1 MVDAPEIESEYSPNY
16 RRINVAGIFGG
27 IVPGGLD
34 GIAYSEERRI
44 DKVLKSE
51 NLSAARMSIKRVAE
65 VGLIFDPMQMKATH
79 KWLGDKITEYEKV
92 FGRIPSPEEVD
103 NKSRRKSE
111 GV

>member
-1 MVDAPEIESEYSPNY
+1 MVDAPEIEAEYSPTY
-16 RRINVAGIFGG
+16 RRISVAGIFGG
-27 IVPGGLD
+27 IVPGGLE
-34 GIAYSEERRI
+34 GVVYSEERRI

-51 NLSAARMSIKRVAE
+51 NLSAARMSVKRIAE

-79 KWLGDKITEYEKV
+79 KWLGDKIAEYERV

-103 NKSRRKSE
+103 SRSRRKPE